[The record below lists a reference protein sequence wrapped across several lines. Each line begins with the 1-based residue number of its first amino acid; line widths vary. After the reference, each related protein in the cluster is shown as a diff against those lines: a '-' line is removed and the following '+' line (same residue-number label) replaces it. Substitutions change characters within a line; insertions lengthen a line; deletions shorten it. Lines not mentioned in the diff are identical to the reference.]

1 MAFEMT
7 NTNIVSKNKIRYLK
21 EALLPYGPERI
32 YLFGSWSREEEDEL
46 SDIDIVV
53 IKKTEKNF
61 FSRLR
66 ETIRLIPPDLKGVD
80 ILVYTPEEFIEMK
93 RVGNAFAEMIMEEGI
108 IIYDRKTE
116 N

>member
-1 MAFEMT
+1 MK
-7 NTNIVSKNKIRYLK
+7 NISIGSKTKIRLLK
-21 EALLPYGPERI
+21 ESLFPYRPERI

-53 IKKTEKNF
+53 IKRTTKSF
-61 FSRLR
+61 FNRLR
-66 ETIRLIPPDLKGVD
+66 ETARLIPPDLKCVD
-80 ILVYTPEEFIEMK
+80 ILVYTPEEFTEMK
-93 RVGNAFAEMIMEEGI
+93 RGGNAFAEMIMKEGI